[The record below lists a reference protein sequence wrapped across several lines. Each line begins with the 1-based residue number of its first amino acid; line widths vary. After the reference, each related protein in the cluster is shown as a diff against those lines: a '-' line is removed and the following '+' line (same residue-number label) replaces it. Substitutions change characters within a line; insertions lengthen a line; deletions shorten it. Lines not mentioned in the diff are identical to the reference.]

1 MSTSQTQIQTQQQ
14 NSGVIAS
21 KSATIIKQSPSSSS
35 LIQQQQDF
43 VMVNNEDPASNSEL
57 SQGKQTLA
65 PQTQQQAQIPSTP
78 AASSASSNDE
88 EVHLNKLRQLLG
100 AGQRTDAI
108 DLAIKHNMWPHALFL
123 ASSFGNFAI
132 NNSAAMNQTASSA
145 STISSAAAA
154 AAAQQQSEPKLL
166 QKVKIRFI
174 NSLQPNDPIQTCYQL
189 LIGRVPTIA
198 SVRTKKILINN
209 FLTF

>member
-1 MSTSQTQIQTQQQ
+1 MQTNQ
-14 NSGVIAS
+14 NVGLVNP
-21 KSATIIKQSPSSSS
+21 KPTLIKQSPSSSS

-43 VMVNNEDPASNSEL
+43 VMVNNEDPSSNDASV
-57 SQGKQTLA
+57 GKQA
-65 PQTQQQAQIPSTP
+65 QSQTQQAPSVPT
-78 AASSASSNDE
+78 SITNDE
-88 EVHLNKLRQLLG
+88 ELHLNKLRQLLG
-100 AGQRTDAI
+100 AGQKTDAI

-123 ASSFGNFAI
+123 ASSFNNFALNNTAI
-132 NNSAAMNQTASSA
+132 NLTASSA
-145 STISSAAAA
+145 NAISSAAAA

-198 SVRTKKILINN
+198 SVI
-209 FLTF
+209 